1 MRNIENILSNKRTRY
16 NIDGTKSDETKRVG
30 FCTNTI
36 HKGYLTKRLM
46 DEHQCLEKNCKCFI
60 KYEKNITN
68 NPCALWHNDG
78 MGAE

>member
-16 NIDGTKSDETKRVG
+16 NVDGTKSDETKRVG

-46 DEHQCLEKNCKCFI
+46 DEHQCLEKN
-60 KYEKNITN
+60 
-68 NPCALWHNDG
+68 
-78 MGAE
+78 